1 MSDILSNITDTLAAI
16 AKIILSPQRTRIS
29 PHDPAD
35 GDSLIIMG
43 NGPSLTQ
50 TIADYGATLAR
61 IPLMAVNFAANT
73 PEFQQLKPRYY
84 ALADPHFFL
93 KQTDPNVA
101 RLISNLNAV
110 SWPITLFV
118 PTSARK
124 FTATLTN
131 PNLAIEYFN
140 ANGIEGFAGFRRF
153 MYRTGFGMPRPRN
166 VLIPSLMIGIALGF
180 RNIYITGADH
190 GWTRTLSVNERNE
203 VISIQPHFYT
213 EDNHEKQRIRT
224 DYLKYPLH
232 QILYSLYVAFKSYFL
247 IEDYAQHRGTDIFNA
262 TDGSFIDAFRRRSLP
277 H

>member
-1 MSDILSNITDTLAAI
+1 MSDTLSNITGTLAGI
-16 AKIILSPQRTRIS
+16 AKTILSPQRTRIS
-29 PHDPAD
+29 AHDPAE

-50 TIADYGATLAR
+50 TIADYGDTLAR

-84 ALADPHFFL
+84 TLADPHFFL

-110 SWPITLFV
+110 SWPIILFV
-118 PTSARK
+118 PASAKKHMTSLNNPK
-124 FTATLTN
+124 LT
-131 PNLAIEYFN
+131 IEYFST
-140 ANGIEGFAGFRRF
+140 NGIEGFARFRRF
-153 MYRTGFGMPRPRN
+153 MYRAGFGMPRPRN

-180 RNIYITGADH
+180 RTIYITGADH
-190 GWTRTLSVNERNE
+190 GWTKTLSVNERNE
-203 VISIQPHFYT
+203 VVSIQPHFYT

-247 IEDYAQHRGTDIFNA
+247 IEDYARCQNTEIFNA
-262 TDGSFIDAFRRRSLP
+262 TDGSFIDAFRRQSLP
-277 H
+277 R